1 MQTCSDILKDFES
14 GPLDIYR
21 KNSTID
27 WKKMKVFIESE
38 DILRYKVINKYLV
51 KLLCVQLQIFFLDES
66 LENI

>member
-51 KLLCVQLQIFFLDES
+51 KLLWVQLQIFFLDES